1 MSIRRGL
8 FIIGVIVLLSL
19 FTGLAT
25 TLKEPQDQTH
35 EQKFLLFAAPS
46 SIFQDIIWGVSKD
59 NHIKATFISR
69 AGEKP
74 DVFLRKINRY
84 ITDREFRTIDYSAIT
99 EIVREEEVAKNGY
112 RGKSLFHYLGCTVV
126 FDTQAVKKKPVS
138 RTPKPRASTKQVPFT
153 IPKEK
158 ARYMM

>member
-8 FIIGVIVLLSL
+8 FIIGTIVLLSL
-19 FTGLAT
+19 FMGIAT
-25 TLKEPQDQTH
+25 TLKESQGPTH

-46 SIFQDIIWGVSKD
+46 SVFQDIIWDVSKD

-74 DVFLRKINRY
+74 DVFLKKINQY
-84 ITDREFRTIDYSAIT
+84 ITDREFRTIDYSAVT
-99 EIVREEEVAKNGY
+99 EIVREEEVSKNGY

-126 FDTQAVKKKPVS
+126 FDTQAIKKQPVS
-138 RTPKPRASTKQVPFT
+138 RTPKPRASTKRVPFT

-158 ARYMM
+158 ARTMM